1 MKNKVLKAR
10 VRWSGDLL
18 NNGIEGYILE
28 IWDDDRQE
36 WDLSF
41 ACRINEYGDVSSDF
55 VEEIRRCIALG
66 YEIVV

>member
-10 VRWSGDLL
+10 IRWSNDLL

-41 ACRINEYGDVSSDF
+41 TCMINEYGDVSSDF
-55 VEEIRRCIALG
+55 VEEIRSYIALG